1 MMLSTGSISMAV
13 FGFII
18 LYGGL
23 GLSEHSPK
31 KKDALKRKV
40 KKLN

>member
-1 MMLSTGSISMAV
+1 MLSTGSILMAV

-23 GLSEHSPK
+23 GFCLSIALRKRSP
-31 KKDALKRKV
+31 
-40 KKLN
+40 